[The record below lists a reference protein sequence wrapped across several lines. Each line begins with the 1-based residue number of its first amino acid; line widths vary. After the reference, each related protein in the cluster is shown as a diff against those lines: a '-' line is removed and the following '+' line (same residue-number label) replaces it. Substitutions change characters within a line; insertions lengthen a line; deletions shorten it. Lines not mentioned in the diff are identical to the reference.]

1 MRLGDTTNNHFIVVP
16 EQAGTQGYQS
26 VLDARLRGHDGYL
39 EHPCGA
45 GRNGTGQGRQIRA
58 GGRQIPAGWSLGVI
72 DAIAASREDRLATG
86 VRIGGN
92 NVAAGEIW
100 HSCPALQGLPVL
112 AVVCASLQQVPAVSC
127 ALDAIA

>member
-58 GGRQIPAGWSLGVI
+58 GGRQIPAGWSRG
-72 DAIAASREDRLATG
+72 AIGAMTASGEDRLGADVTAG
-86 VRIGGN
+86 SN
-92 NVAAGEIW
+92 NVAAGE
-100 HSCPALQGLPVL
+100 G
-112 AVVCASLQQVPAVSC
+112 
-127 ALDAIA
+127 